1 MASRVS
7 SPEDAGCFCFNLD
20 SRLTR
25 ALPKERTRRVLCP
38 LFFNI
43 STKKMTKEELIKTLN
58 LLSEFG
64 FKGVKKEISY
74 NPMQEFTDYVST
86 KEIVHSSII
95 AKMLDAKSQH
105 HMGRC
110 FLDLILESVGFEKS
124 LFSEVE
130 ITTEATLNGGNA
142 EGRRIDILVED
153 KRNQCALIIENKL
166 NGASYQPNQLEDY
179 RSAIENKYP
188 HSNVKVLCL
197 HRYMS
202 IKDNDIKSCDKIL
215 YPDELSKIIKIAV
228 ASSDT
233 KEWAAIL
240 SYARYLENI
249 SRANIDF
256 ENSNLLASD
265 FINDVTFC
273 SVKKIVEIYGSSEF
287 NSLSLDKK
295 CLDKIKNLIDAY
307 QDLPNAYARRL
318 IEAVY
323 HAKIKGANKAQEE
336 DGYPYYAAIW
346 NDDIY
351 QKTRQWLSVGFSG
364 NTVYFYIVSNQLDSE
379 SRDSRA
385 SQASFGNPS
394 YYARQGYYW
403 YKPCDISTHTISF
416 ENKPDMNIIIQ
427 RIEDILGNMSKVK

>member
-1 MASRVS
+1 
-7 SPEDAGCFCFNLD
+7 
-20 SRLTR
+20 
-25 ALPKERTRRVLCP
+25 
-38 LFFNI
+38 
-43 STKKMTKEELIKTLN
+43 MTKEELIKTLD

-86 KEIVHSSII
+86 KEIVHSRII

-110 FLDLILESVGFEKS
+110 FLDLILENVGFEKS

-153 KRNQCALIIENKL
+153 KRNRCALIIENKL

-179 RSAIENKYP
+179 RSAIEKEYP

-197 HRYMS
+197 HRDMS
-202 IKDNDIKSCDKIL
+202 IKDKDIKSCDKIL

-228 ASSDT
+228 ASSET

-265 FINDVTFC
+265 FITDETFR
-273 SVKKIVEIYGSSEF
+273 SVKKIVKIYGSSEF
-287 NSLSLDKK
+287 NSFSLDTKYI
-295 CLDKIKNLIDAY
+295 DKVKNLNDAY

-323 HAKIKGANKAQEE
+323 HSKIKGANKAQQEA
-336 DGYPYYAAIW
+336 GYTHYAAIW

-351 QKTRQWLSVGFSG
+351 QKTHQWLSVGFSG
-364 NTVYFYIVSNQLDSE
+364 NTVYFYLVSNQSDSE
-379 SRDSRA
+379 SRDLRA
-385 SQASFGNPS
+385 SQASFGNQS

-403 YKPCDISTHTISF
+403 YKPYDISMHTISF
-416 ENKPDMNIIIQ
+416 EDKPDMDIIIQ
-427 RIEDILGNMSKVK
+427 RIEDILGNMSNVR

>member
-1 MASRVS
+1 
-7 SPEDAGCFCFNLD
+7 
-20 SRLTR
+20 
-25 ALPKERTRRVLCP
+25 
-38 LFFNI
+38 
-43 STKKMTKEELIKTLN
+43 MTKEELIKTLDS
-58 LLSEFG
+58 LSKFG

-95 AKMLDAKSQH
+95 ANMLDIKSQH
-105 HMGRC
+105 NMGRC
-110 FLDLILESVGFEKS
+110 FLDLILENVGFEKS

-130 ITTEATLNGGNA
+130 ITTEATTN
-142 EGRRIDILVED
+142 EGRRIDILVEN

-179 RSAIENKYP
+179 RSAIETKYP
-188 HSNVKVLCL
+188 SNVKVLCL
-197 HRYMS
+197 HRDMS

-228 ASSDT
+228 ASSET

-249 SRANIDF
+249 SKSNIDF

-265 FINDVTFC
+265 FINDEIFS
-273 SVKKIVEIYGSSEF
+273 SVKKIVEIYGSDSSKF
-287 NSLSLDKK
+287 NSLSLDNKY
-295 CLDKIKNLIDAY
+295 LNKIKNLVDAY

-323 HAKIKGANKAQEE
+323 HAKIKGADKAEQEA
-336 DGYPYYAAIW
+336 GYPHYAAIW

-351 QKTRQWLSVGFSG
+351 QKTCQWLSVGFSG
-364 NTVYFYIVSNQLDSE
+364 NTVYFYLVSNQQDSE
-379 SRDSRA
+379 SRDPRA
-385 SQASFGNPS
+385 SQARFENPS

-403 YKPCDISTHTISF
+403 YKPCDISKHTISF
-416 ENKPDMNIIIQ
+416 ENKPNMDIIIQ
-427 RIEDILGNMSKVK
+427 RIEDILYNMSKVG